1 MIPMATVDKLRDG
14 LIDKIRNIKNKD
26 LLEVLDQ
33 FVSSSQKKNESEK
46 EKENVSLTEVQKQML
61 EMSEQDIK
69 NGNLISQNAM
79 KRKNFKWLNEM

>member
-1 MIPMATVDKLRDG
+1 MATVDKLRDG